1 MKVHGAFGKRSS
13 HSPLK
18 AVSRVQIPYALPFLF
33 LFNIK
38 ENSQKLTKNKWNL
51 NELKTRN
58 IKNFTLL

>member
-1 MKVHGAFGKRSS
+1 MR